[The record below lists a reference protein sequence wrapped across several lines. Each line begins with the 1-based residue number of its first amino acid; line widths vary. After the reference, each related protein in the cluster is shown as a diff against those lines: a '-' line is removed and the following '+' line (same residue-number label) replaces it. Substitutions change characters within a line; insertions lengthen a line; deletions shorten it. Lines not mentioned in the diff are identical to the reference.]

1 MAFPEFFA
9 RVPAVTVRDPLAELL
24 GAAEGGLI
32 EYRFA
37 DAVRL
42 AGHSCP
48 TVAGAW
54 LMTARA
60 LRALYGD
67 EIPVRGDLRVALGE
81 TPDSGVAGVIASIAG
96 LLTGA
101 AGDGGFKGLGGRY
114 GRRNL
119 LRFGVAGVGGLAFT
133 RLDTNVAVDCILRL
147 EMVPADPRLGGLLGA
162 ILQGT
167 ADTGNTQLF
176 GELWQDRVRRI
187 LIDHADDP
195 EIVQLRPLPHEPPM
209 N

>member
-9 RVPAVTVRDPLAELL
+9 RIPAITLRDPLAELL

-37 DAVRL
+37 DAVKL

-54 LMTARA
+54 LMTVRA
-60 LRALYGD
+60 LHALYGD
-67 EIPVRGDLRVALGE
+67 EMPVRGDLRVALGE
-81 TPDSGVAGVIASIAG
+81 NADSGVAGVIASIAG

-162 ILQGT
+162 ILGGT
-167 ADTGNTQLF
+167 ADSAARRLF
-176 GELWQDRVRRI
+176 GELWQERVRRI
-187 LIDHADDP
+187 LIEHADDP
-195 EIVQLRPLPHEPPM
+195 EIVELRPLG

>member
-9 RVPAVTVRDPLAELL
+9 RIPAITLRDPLAELL

-37 DAVRL
+37 DAVKL

-54 LMTARA
+54 LMTVRA

-67 EIPVRGDLRVALGE
+67 ETPVRGDLRVTLGE
-81 TPDSGVAGVIASIAG
+81 NADSGVAGVIASIAG